1 MRFLDICLNLG
12 NPPGGPT
19 PYLLI
24 VQGDYVSVQ
33 TTRVVV
39 PLMRLEAVSPIV
51 TGGLM
56 PIFTIETI
64 EVAMVTP
71 ELAGIP
77 VQDIGPVVAGAQDRH
92 LEVRR
97 AIDILTGDL

>member
-1 MRFLDICLNLG
+1 MRFLDICLNPH

-19 PYLLI
+19 PYLLVI
-24 VQGDYVSVQ
+24 QGDYVSVQ
-33 TTRVVV
+33 STRAVV
-39 PLMRLEAVSPIV
+39 PLMLLDAVSPIV
-51 TGGLM
+51 KGGLM
-56 PIFTIETI
+56 PIFTVETV

-77 VQDIGPVVAGAQDRH
+77 VQDIGPVVTTAKDRH
-92 LEVRR
+92 LDVRR

>member
-1 MRFLDICLNLG
+1 MRFLDICLNPN

-24 VQGDYVSVQ
+24 IQGDYVAVQ
-33 TTRVVV
+33 STRAVV
-39 PLMRLEAVSPIV
+39 PLMRLDTVNPIV
-51 TGGLM
+51 KGGLM
-56 PIFTIETI
+56 PVFTVETI

-71 ELAGIP
+71 ELAGIS
-77 VQDIGPVVAGAQDRH
+77 VRDIGPIVASAKDRH
-92 LEVRR
+92 LEIRR